1 MNWGWVA
8 AAMFAVGCA
17 SGGREA
23 VPASRDSAGVRIV
36 ESSRPAWGS
45 DSGWRIEPKASLDI
59 GSADGGEPYLFNYV
73 ETALRLGD
81 GTIVVANAGSGELRF
96 FDSAG
101 RHVRSVGRNGS
112 GPGEFGQS
120 SVHIWRAPNGDIVA
134 DDAGNRRVNIFDSA
148 QTFRATVTLD
158 LPPTGLRPSLQG
170 VLADGSWL
178 VQAWVEGAR
187 SADGEWRRTSAYHR
201 YGSDGKHLATLAQA
215 PEALLV
221 GVSEGKMSTFIS
233 VPFAPSSFA
242 AAQATTILL
251 NDDGAPRLMQL
262 AGDGAIRS
270 IYRWQV
276 PRRKGADLI
285 EAYRNAEVAR
295 ISDTAWKRRT
305 RGFLSHSMP
314 IPEFVPAYSRM
325 IVDYAGNIW
334 LQRYY
339 LASEE
344 ERINDILAPDGRWLG
359 TVTLPPGLWVLQVGP
374 DFLLGWRRDESDVE
388 HVVVHRLRK
397 GTQ

>member
-1 MNWGWVA
+1 MNLGWVA
-8 AAMFAVGCA
+8 AAMFTVGCA

-45 DSGWRIEPKASLDI
+45 DSGWRIEPKPSLDI
-59 GSADGGEPYLFNYV
+59 GSADGGEPYLFSYV

-96 FDSAG
+96 FDSTG
-101 RHVRSVGRNGS
+101 RHVRSVGRKGS

-134 DDAGNRRVNIFDSA
+134 EDAGNRRVNIFDSA
-148 QTFRATVTLD
+148 QVFRATVTLD
-158 LPPTGLRPSLQG
+158 LPPTGLQPSLQG

-178 VQAWVEGAR
+178 VQARVDGAQPT
-187 SADGEWRRTSAYHR
+187 DGEWRSTRVYHR
-201 YGSDGKHLATLAQA
+201 YGNDGRHLATLAQS
-215 PEALLV
+215 PEALVV
-221 GVSEGKMSTFIS
+221 GMSEGRMRTFVS
-233 VPFAPSSFA
+233 VPFSPSPFV
-242 AAQATTILL
+242 AAQAATVLL
-251 NDDGAPRLMQL
+251 NDDGAPRLIQL
-262 AGDGAIRS
+262 AADGAIRS
-270 IYRWQV
+270 IYRWQA
-276 PRRKGADLI
+276 PRRKSADLI
-285 EAYRNAEVAR
+285 EAYRSAEVAQ

-305 RGFLSHSMP
+305 RAFLSRSMP
-314 IPEFVPAYSRM
+314 IPEFVPAYVRM

-339 LASEE
+339 LSSEH

-388 HVVVHRLRK
+388 HVVVHRLLK

>member
-1 MNWGWVA
+1 MLRRWVA
-8 AAMFAVGCA
+8 LAWFVVGCA
-17 SGGREA
+17 GDRRGA
-23 VPASRDSAGVRIV
+23 PPPVRDSAGIRIV
-36 ESSRPAWGS
+36 ESSRPIWGS
-45 DSGWRIEPKASLDI
+45 DSGWRIEPEPSLDI
-59 GSADGGEPYLFNYV
+59 GSADGEEPYLFSYV

-96 FDSAG
+96 FDSTG
-101 RHVRSVGRNGS
+101 RHVRSVGRKGS

-120 SVHIWRAPNGDIVA
+120 SVHIWQTPNGDIVA
-134 DDAGNRRVNIFDSA
+134 EDAGNRRVNVFDSA
-148 QTFRATVTLD
+148 QGFRATVMLD
-158 LPPTGLRPSLQG
+158 LPPTGLQPSLQG

-178 VQAWVEGAR
+178 VKAWVEGAQ
-187 SADGEWRRTSAYHR
+187 SANGEWQRTSAYHR

-221 GVSEGKMSTFIS
+221 GVKDGKMSTFFS

-242 AAQATTILL
+242 AAEAATILL
-251 NDDGAPRLMQL
+251 NDDGAPRLIQL
-262 AGDGAIRS
+262 TGDGVIRS

-285 EAYRNAEVAR
+285 EVYRKTEIAR
-295 ISDTAWKRRT
+295 ARDTAWQRMIRA
-305 RGFLSHSMP
+305 FHASSVP
-314 IPEFVPAYSRM
+314 IPEFAPAYTRM
-325 IVDYAGNIW
+325 IVDYAGNTW

-339 LASEE
+339 LDSED

-374 DFLLGWRRDESDVE
+374 DFLLGWRRDESEVE